1 MSNSTNQTQNKQLIA
16 KFIQNLGEK
25 NYAAANKCLQ
35 KTIENKLLGRISQFK
50 NINIFRDE

>member
-1 MSNSTNQTQNKQLIA
+1 MSNTSNQTSNRQLIA